1 MPSPGAG
8 PVREVDTL
16 VIGAG
21 QAGLATSYWL
31 SRHGVEHQLLE
42 RRPELGGA
50 WQDRWDSFYL
60 NTPNFSFL
68 LPELSY
74 DGPEPDA
81 FLPRD
86 EVIGLFRN
94 YAARINAP
102 VRLGTEVTRVGVV
115 DGGFMVETSQ
125 GRWQARNVVLANGAF
140 QRPRIPASAAHLPG
154 HIRQLHSHDYRN
166 ARQLP
171 DGAVLVVGTGQS
183 GGQITEDLLDAGREV
198 HLSVSSCP
206 EAPRRYRGQDV
217 FHWIL
222 QLNLH
227 GPAFGING
235 LQADQLPSPA
245 ARFMCNP
252 LISGN
257 GGGHSI
263 HLRDLGR
270 RGVRLHGRF
279 EGADDDGLV
288 FSDDLPARLAL
299 VEAGFGARLG
309 RMADAYIAAAG
320 IDAPAGGARA
330 GGRLAAGGL
339 GGAARPGGR
348 GCHLGHLVHRLRP
361 GLRLPRRAGAR
372 RVELP
377 AAQPRRHRGPGP
389 LRRGPALAHEAPVRH
404 AVRGGRRRGVRGGA
418 HRGAVTGRATSGR
431 PPVRRRKPAPEARR
445 PGRPGPSRPCRRRR
459 TSAAGPTTGADR
471 PVPAPGSGRRS
482 GRLEPCGGAWLP
494 GRLAG
499 RRGAGCVHV

>member
-1 MPSPGAG
+1 MPSSAAG
-8 PVREVDTL
+8 PVHEVDTL

-31 SRHGVEHQLLE
+31 SRAGVEHHLLE

-68 LPELSY
+68 LPELTY

-102 VRLGTEVTRVGVV
+102 VQLGTEVTRVSAAN
-115 DGGFMVETSQ
+115 GGFAVETNH
-125 GRWQARNVVLANGAF
+125 GGWQARNVVLANGAF
-140 QRPRIPASAAHLPG
+140 QLPRIPPAAAALPG
-154 HIRQLHSHDYRN
+154 HIRQLHSHDYRKPQ
-166 ARQLP
+166 QLP

-198 HLSVSSCP
+198 HLSVSACP

-222 QLNLH
+222 QVNLH
-227 GPAFGING
+227 GPEYGING
-235 LQADQLPSPA
+235 LQSEQLPSPA

-257 GGGHSI
+257 GGGHGI

-279 EGADDDGLV
+279 EGTDDGVLV

-309 RMADAYIAAAG
+309 RLADAYIHAAG
-320 IDAPAGGARA
+320 IDAPPTDPAPADNWLPADSGARLKLEA
-330 GGRLAAGGL
+330 EGITSVIWCTGYGL
-339 GGAARPGGR
+339 DFSFLDIPVLDAWNY
-348 GCHLGHLVHRLRP
+348 
-361 GLRLPRRAGAR
+361 PR
-372 RVELP
+372 
-377 AAQPRRHRGPGP
+377 HS
-389 LRRGPALAHEAPVRH
+389 
-404 AVRGGRRRGVRGGA
+404 RGVTEVAGLYAVGLPWLTKHLSATLSVVGDDAEYVAA
-418 HRGAVTGRATSGR
+418 HI
-431 PPVRRRKPAPEARR
+431 
-445 PGRPGPSRPCRRRR
+445 
-459 TSAAGPTTGADR
+459 
-471 PVPAPGSGRRS
+471 
-482 GRLEPCGGAWLP
+482 
-494 GRLAG
+494 AG
-499 RRGAGCVHV
+499 R

>member
-1 MPSPGAG
+1 MPSPGDG
-8 PVREVDTL
+8 PVQDIDTL

-21 QAGLATSYWL
+21 QAGLATSCWL
-31 SRHGVEHQLLE
+31 SRQGVDHQVLE

-60 NTPNFSFL
+60 NTPNFGFL

-74 DGPEPDA
+74 DGPETDA

-86 EVIGLFRN
+86 EVIGLFRD
-94 YAARINAP
+94 YAARIKAP

-115 DGGFMVETSQ
+115 DGGFTVETNQ
-125 GRWQARNVVLANGAF
+125 GRWLARNVVLANGAF
-140 QRPRIPASAAHLPG
+140 QRPRIPASAANLPQ

-198 HLSVSSCP
+198 HLSVSTCP

-217 FHWIL
+217 FYWIL
-222 QLNLH
+222 QLNLY

-235 LQADQLPSPA
+235 LQTDQLPSPA

-279 EGADDDGLV
+279 EGADDGDLV
-288 FSDDLPARLAL
+288 FSDDLPARLTL
-299 VEAGFGARLG
+299 VEAGFSARLG

-320 IDAPAGGARA
+320 IDAP
-330 GGRLAAGGL
+330 
-339 GGAARPGGR
+339 
-348 GCHLGHLVHRLRP
+348 
-361 GLRLPRRAGAR
+361 
-372 RVELP
+372 P
-377 AAQPRRHRGPGP
+377 A
-389 LRRGPALAHEAPVRH
+389 E
-404 AVRGGRRRGVRGGA
+404 
-418 HRGAVTGRATSGR
+418 
-431 PPVRRRKPAPEARR
+431 
-445 PGRPGPSRPCRRRR
+445 
-459 TSAAGPTTGADR
+459 
-471 PVPAPGSGRRS
+471 PVPADDCLPAESGARLDLEADGVTSVIWCTGYGLDFSFLAVPVLDEWNYPRHSRGVTEVPGLYAVG
-482 GRLEPCGGAWLP
+482 LPWLTKHLSATLSVV
-494 GRLAG
+494 GDDAEFVAGHIAG
-499 RRGAGCVHV
+499 R

>member
-1 MPSPGAG
+1 MSSPGAG
-8 PVREVDTL
+8 PVQEVDTL

-31 SRHGVEHQLLE
+31 GRHGVDHQLLE
-42 RRPELGGA
+42 RRDALGGA

-60 NTPNFSFL
+60 NTPNFAFL

-74 DGPEPDA
+74 DDPDPDA

-86 EVIGLFRN
+86 EVIELFRD
-94 YAARINAP
+94 YAARIKAP

-115 DGGFMVETSQ
+115 DGRFTVETNQ
-125 GRWQARNVVLANGAF
+125 GGWLARNVVLANGAF
-140 QRPRIPASAAHLPG
+140 QRPRIPASAATLPRRV
-154 HIRQLHSHDYRN
+154 RQLHSHDYRN
-166 ARQLP
+166 AQQLP

-183 GGQITEDLLDAGREV
+183 VGQITEDLLDAGREV
-198 HLSVSSCP
+198 HLSVSTCP

-217 FHWIL
+217 FYWIL

-263 HLRDLGR
+263 HLRGLGR

-279 EGADDDGLV
+279 EGTDDDGLV

-299 VEAGFGARLG
+299 VETGFRERLG
-309 RMADAYIAAAG
+309 RMVDAYIAAAG
-320 IDAPAGGARA
+320 IDAPPAEPMPADDWLPADSGT
-330 GGRLAAGGL
+330 RLDLEAEGVTSVIWCTGYGL
-339 GGAARPGGR
+339 DFGFLDVPVLDEWNYPRHSR
-348 GCHLGHLVHRLRP
+348 GVTAVP
-361 GLRLPRRAGAR
+361 GLYAVGLPWLTKHLSATLSVVGDDAEFVAG
-372 RVELP
+372 
-377 AAQPRRHRGPGP
+377 HI
-389 LRRGPALAHEAPVRH
+389 
-404 AVRGGRRRGVRGGA
+404 
-418 HRGAVTGRATSGR
+418 
-431 PPVRRRKPAPEARR
+431 
-445 PGRPGPSRPCRRRR
+445 
-459 TSAAGPTTGADR
+459 
-471 PVPAPGSGRRS
+471 
-482 GRLEPCGGAWLP
+482 
-494 GRLAG
+494 AG
-499 RRGAGCVHV
+499 R

>member
-8 PVREVDTL
+8 PVHEVDTL
-16 VIGAG
+16 VVGAG
-21 QAGLATSYWL
+21 QAGLATSFWL

-42 RRPELGGA
+42 QRPELGGA

-74 DGPEPDA
+74 GGPEPEA

-86 EVIGLFRN
+86 EVIGLFRD

-102 VRLGTEVTRVGVV
+102 VRLGTEVTRAGVV
-115 DGGFMVETSQ
+115 DGRFAVETNQ
-125 GRWQARNVVLANGAF
+125 GHWHARNDVLANGAF
-140 QRPRIPASAAHLPG
+140 QRPRIPASAANLPG

-166 ARQLP
+166 AQQLP
-171 DGAVLVVGTGQS
+171 AGAVLVVGTGQS

-198 HLSVSSCP
+198 HLAVSTCP

-217 FHWIL
+217 FYWIL
-222 QLNLH
+222 EVNLH
-227 GPAFGING
+227 GPEFGING
-235 LQADQLPSPA
+235 LQADRLPSPA

-279 EGADDDGLV
+279 EGTDDGALV

-299 VEAGFGARLG
+299 VEAGFRERLG

-320 IDAPAGGARA
+320 IDAPPAEPIPADDWLPAGSGARLD
-330 GGRLAAGGL
+330 LAAEGITSVIWCTGYGL
-339 GGAARPGGR
+339 DFGFLDIPV
-348 GCHLGHLVHRLRP
+348 LDQWNY
-361 GLRLPRRAGAR
+361 PR
-372 RVELP
+372 
-377 AAQPRRHRGPGP
+377 H
-389 LRRGPALAHEAPVRH
+389 
-404 AVRGGRRRGVRGGA
+404 RRGVTEVPGLY
-418 HRGAVTGRATSGR
+418 AVGLPWLTKHLSATLSVVGDHAEF
-431 PPVRRRKPAPEARR
+431 V
-445 PGRPGPSRPCRRRR
+445 
-459 TSAAGPTTGADR
+459 AGHI
-471 PVPAPGSGRRS
+471 
-482 GRLEPCGGAWLP
+482 
-494 GRLAG
+494 AG
-499 RRGAGCVHV
+499 R

>member
-1 MPSPGAG
+1 MPSSAAG
-8 PVREVDTL
+8 PVHEVDTL

-42 RRPELGGA
+42 RRDALGGA
-50 WQDRWDSFYL
+50 WQDRWESFYL

-68 LPELSY
+68 LPGMTY

-102 VRLGTEVTRVGVV
+102 VLLGTEVTRVSAAN
-115 DGGFMVETSQ
+115 GGFAVDTNH

-140 QRPRIPASAAHLPG
+140 QCPRIPPAAAALPA

-166 ARQLP
+166 PQQLP

-183 GGQITEDLLDAGREV
+183 GGQITEDLLNAGREV
-198 HLSVSSCP
+198 HLSISACP

-222 QLNLH
+222 EVNLH
-227 GPAFGING
+227 GPEYGING
-235 LQADQLPSPA
+235 LQSDQLPSPA

-279 EGADDDGLV
+279 EGTDDGVLV

-309 RMADAYIAAAG
+309 RLADAYIDAAG
-320 IDAPAGGARA
+320 VDAPPAEPLPVDDWLPADSGAR
-330 GGRLAAGGL
+330 LDLDAAGVTSVIWSTGYGL
-339 GGAARPGGR
+339 DFSFLDLPVLDDWNYPRHSRGVTDVPGLYAVGLPWLTKHLSATLSVVGDDAEFVAANIAAR
-348 GCHLGHLVHRLRP
+348 
-361 GLRLPRRAGAR
+361 
-372 RVELP
+372 
-377 AAQPRRHRGPGP
+377 
-389 LRRGPALAHEAPVRH
+389 
-404 AVRGGRRRGVRGGA
+404 
-418 HRGAVTGRATSGR
+418 
-431 PPVRRRKPAPEARR
+431 
-445 PGRPGPSRPCRRRR
+445 
-459 TSAAGPTTGADR
+459 
-471 PVPAPGSGRRS
+471 
-482 GRLEPCGGAWLP
+482 
-494 GRLAG
+494 
-499 RRGAGCVHV
+499 